1 MDRNSAQPQVNLSL
15 LRSNSL
21 KFQPHRSFGP
31 GSKSLICF
39 MAPNLFAEDFQMQ
52 SLCKWVNTYGTV
64 YIVHGTVP
72 YVHKHCAF

>member
-1 MDRNSAQPQVNLSL
+1 
-15 LRSNSL
+15 
-21 KFQPHRSFGP
+21 
-31 GSKSLICF
+31 